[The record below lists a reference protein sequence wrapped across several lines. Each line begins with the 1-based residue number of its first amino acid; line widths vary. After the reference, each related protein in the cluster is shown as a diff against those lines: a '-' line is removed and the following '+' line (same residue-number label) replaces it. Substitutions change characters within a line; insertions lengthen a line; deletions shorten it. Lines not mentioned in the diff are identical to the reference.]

1 MANFTFTIT
10 SAEEKAMES
19 ICVDIKEWGENAV
32 KSRAA
37 EAIQNITTRLI
48 DHCNTNEI
56 AIATGVEAQID
67 QAYSLGLIQKAEAL
81 SEPPELPE

>member
-32 KSRAA
+32 KARAA
-37 EAIQNITTRLI
+37 RAIANITTELLA
-48 DHCNTNEI
+48 HCNENEI
-56 AIATGVEAQID
+56 TIAAGVEAQID
-67 QAYSLGLIQKAEAL
+67 QAYSLGLIQKAEA
-81 SEPPELPE
+81 STEPPDLPE

>member
-32 KSRAA
+32 KVRAA
-37 EAIQNITTRLI
+37 QAITNITTQLLA
-48 DHCNTNEI
+48 HCNENQIT
-56 AIATGVEAQID
+56 IATGVEAQID
-67 QAYSLGLIQKAEAL
+67 QAYSLGLIQKAEA
-81 SEPPELPE
+81 STEPPDLPE